1 MYHTVYNMCG
11 YIQVHMIKLP
21 CVCTL
26 QHIIIIYIHTW
37 HTHQFAAHYAIFIII
52 KMLYSVNASLAH
64 NHMYQITIIGGDQ
77 WTTVYVTFIYENS
90 HFIGSIGDFLFAL
103 NAGVKLSH
111 LKCKLQSKPINS
123 VLLKHV
129 HNELIDTVFTVV
141 SFNPQYC
148 SKHNHADK
156 LGVNLM

>member
-1 MYHTVYNMCG
+1 MDNC
-11 YIQVHMIKLP
+11 L
-21 CVCTL
+21 CD
-26 QHIIIIYIHTW
+26 
-37 HTHQFAAHYAIFIII
+37 F
-52 KMLYSVNASLAH
+52 
-64 NHMYQITIIGGDQ
+64 
-77 WTTVYVTFIYENS
+77 YENS

-123 VLLKHV
+123 VVLKHV
-129 HNELIDTVFTVV
+129 HIELAFTVV